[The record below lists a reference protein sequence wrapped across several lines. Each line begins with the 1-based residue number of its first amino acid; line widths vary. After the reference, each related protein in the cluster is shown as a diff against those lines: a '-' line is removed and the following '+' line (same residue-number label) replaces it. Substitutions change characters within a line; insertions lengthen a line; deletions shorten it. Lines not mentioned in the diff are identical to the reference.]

1 MRWWRHWC
9 AGLRKMRISGGT
21 RETSYN
27 LFTAHKK
34 CNHNSGDLAVGEGLA
49 RLVAL
54 ILERREH
61 VVWL

>member
-1 MRWWRHWC
+1 ME
-9 AGLRKMRISGGT
+9 GL
-21 RETSYN
+21 ETSYN

-34 CNHNSGDLAVGEGLA
+34 CNHNSGDLAVSEGLA

-61 VVWL
+61 VVRL